1 MEILWNGTVSV
12 EFRKNYTELW
22 GYFDFPQNFHTRKLG
37 EITVFYAVANIVSV
51 YLSDIAGNF
60 EAIL

>member
-37 EITVFYAVANIVSV
+37 EITVFYAVLVLI
-51 YLSDIAGNF
+51 F
-60 EAIL
+60 